1 MNQFTSARPSPP
13 PPSPVREVA
22 AAARGLSR
30 TYGSG
35 STAVHALHEVDLDL
49 PRGRFTAV
57 MGRSGSGKS
66 TLMHCLAGLDQPSA
80 GTVTIAGTT
89 ITGLGD
95 DDLTRFRRDH
105 LGFVFQ
111 AFNLLPMLTARQNVL
126 LPLELGGR
134 RIDRDVRSRLDH
146 VVEVLDLADRLDH
159 RPGELSGGQQQRVA
173 IARALV
179 SEPDLVFAD
188 EPTGNL
194 DSETSAEVLGLLRRG
209 VHELGQ
215 TVVMVTHELE
225 AAAHAD
231 DVVVLA
237 DGRVREHLTAPDAET
252 VTQALLGSALHGSA
266 LHGSTLGAPVGGAV
280 R

>member
-1 MNQFTSARPSPP
+1 MNQTTSARPSPP
-13 PPSPVREVA
+13 SSSPVLETA

-35 STAVHALHEVDLDL
+35 PTAVHALHEVDLDL

-134 RIDRDVRSRLDH
+134 RIDRDVRDRLDH

-237 DGRVREHLTAPDAET
+237 DGRVRQHLTAPDADT
-252 VTQALLGSALHGSA
+252 VVQALHGSA
-266 LHGSTLGAPVGGAV
+266 LHGTALGAPVGGGA

>member
-1 MNQFTSARPSPP
+1 MTIGLPDLPSVVGMTNPAPRPPVTTSPP
-13 PPSPVREVA
+13 A
-22 AAARGLSR
+22 ASARGLTR
-30 TYGSG
+30 TYGAG
-35 STAVHALHEVDLDL
+35 PTAVHALREVDLDL
-49 PRGRFTAV
+49 PQGRFTAV

-66 TLMHCLAGLDQPSA
+66 TLMHCLAGLDRPSD

-126 LPLELGGR
+126 LPLELAGR
-134 RIDRDVRSRLDH
+134 RVDRGVRARLEH

-179 SEPDLVFAD
+179 CEPDLVFAD

-194 DSETSAEVLGLLRRG
+194 DSETAAEVLGLLHRG

-215 TVVMVTHELE
+215 TVVMVTHELD
-225 AAAHAD
+225 AAAYAD

-237 DGRVREHLTAPDAET
+237 DGRVREHLASPEAET
-252 VTQALLGSALHGSA
+252 VAAALI
-266 LHGSTLGAPVGGAV
+266 APVLEV
-280 R
+280 TR

>member
-1 MNQFTSARPSPP
+1 MKQTTAARPSPP
-13 PPSPVREVA
+13 PPSAPQVA

-35 STAVHALHEVDLDL
+35 PTAVHALHEVDLDL
-49 PRGRFTAV
+49 PRGRFTAI

-80 GTVTIAGTT
+80 GTVRIAGTT

-134 RIDRDVRSRLDH
+134 RIDRDVRARLDH

-237 DGRVREHLTAPDAET
+237 DGRVREHLTSPDPET
-252 VTQALLGSALHGSA
+252 VVQALHGSA
-266 LHGSTLGAPVGGAV
+266 LHGPALGVPVGGA

>member
-1 MNQFTSARPSPP
+1 MNQTTSARPSPP
-13 PPSPVREVA
+13 SPSPAPEAA

-35 STAVHALHEVDLDL
+35 PTAVHALHEVDLDL

-134 RIDRDVRSRLDH
+134 RIDREVRARLDH
-146 VVEVLDLADRLDH
+146 VVEVLDLVDRLDH

-237 DGRVREHLTAPDAET
+237 DGRVREHLTSPDAET
-252 VTQALLGSALHGSA
+252 VTQALLGSALDGSA
-266 LHGSTLGAPVGGAV
+266 LGVPVGGGT